1 MSLNGKLED
10 VPLADVMQFVH
21 LGRRTGTLSL
31 TRGRQEA
38 EIGFHRGQIVSAWA
52 PGARRL
58 GELLVADGLVD
69 SKTLTEMLR
78 LQTSEHPRRSLGQV
92 LISSGTL
99 AFDQIREAIEEQIEQ
114 SIYELVTWTTGSFE
128 FALDE
133 LKPIDDIAMY
143 PGDVIPKL
151 DLNTQ
156 MVLLEATRRHDEKR
170 HAEEEGE
177 GVSRSEAAPTEAEVE
192 EEPAGDGQRMLGES
206 LALSS
211 VSNTLENLD
220 VEIPVEGE
228 RDEGLIPEAT
238 HRRLQIVSQDVR
250 LAEEL
255 ERIIKPEIAAVVR
268 VPLREAGTRL
278 PGEPS
283 PTIVLLDMRQG
294 YFTLEDLLAIRR
306 SRPRS
311 SVIAVV
317 DSQEMTT
324 QAFESGAVAAISSDS
339 EALAACFHSLV
350 RTLQEATPGASSA
363 STRAGF
369 ARLRR
374 VLADIRSGLL
384 SATMALNLMHII
396 SESVERGVLFL
407 VRRDVLTALGAFG
420 FGSGGRPLA
429 EVTRALR
436 LGLGEDNV
444 LTRCVA
450 DGQPRSLSFEHA
462 NLPPDFAQI
471 LGRPRS
477 GQLVVFPVL
486 GSERVISVV
495 YTDNGSNNRAIE
507 DIELLELATAQVG
520 VAFENELL
528 RRQIDHD
535 AHAHS

>member
-1 MSLNGKLED
+1 VSLNGKLED

-31 TRGRQEA
+31 VRGSQEA

-52 PGARRL
+52 PGSKRL
-58 GELLVADGLVD
+58 GDLLVAHRLLDAE
-69 SKTLTEMLR
+69 TLTEIVR
-78 LQTSEHPRRSLGQV
+78 LQTSEHPQRSLGQV

-99 AFDQIREAIEEQIEQ
+99 TFDQIRQVIEEQIEQ
-114 SIYELVTWTTGSFE
+114 SIYELVTWTSGSFE

-133 LKPIDDIAMY
+133 LKPIDEIAMY

-156 MVLLEATRRHDEKR
+156 MVLLEAARRHDER
-170 HAEEEGE
+170 ALAAQLGGE
-177 GVSRSEAAPTEAEVE
+177 GSPAKAGRAPAVKAEAE
-192 EEPAGDGQRMLGES
+192 GDGQRLLGES
-206 LALSS
+206 LALSA
-211 VSNTLENLD
+211 VANTLESFD
-220 VEIPVEGE
+220 VEIPMAGE
-228 RDEGLIPEAT
+228 VDEGLIPEAT
-238 HRRLQIVSQDVR
+238 SRRLQIVSQDLQ

-255 ERIIKPEIAAVVR
+255 AGIIKPEVAVVVR

-283 PTIVLLDMRQG
+283 PTIVMLDMRQG
-294 YFTLEDLLAIRR
+294 YYSLEDLLAIRR

-317 DSQEMTT
+317 DSQKLTT
-324 QAFESGAVAAISSDS
+324 LAFESGAVAAISADS

-350 RTLQEATPGASSA
+350 RTLQEAGPGSSSA
-363 STRAGF
+363 TTRAGF

-396 SESVERGVLFL
+396 SESVERGVMFL
-407 VRRDVLTALGAFG
+407 VRRDALTALGAFG
-420 FGSGGRPLA
+420 FCGDGRPLA

-436 LGLGEDNV
+436 LGLGADNV

-462 NLPPDFAQI
+462 NLPQEFASV

-486 GSERVISVV
+486 GAERVISVV
-495 YTDNGSNNRAIE
+495 YTDNGSSNRAIE
-507 DIELLELATAQVG
+507 DIEILELATAQVG

-528 RRQIDHD
+528 RRQIDAEH
-535 AHAHS
+535 H